1 MVSANRE
8 LVALG
13 TSAMIGSIFGAFV
26 AFGSLPRTKGER
38 CFFSLCLS
46 RFSPPLL
53 PLPFLTSFRL
63 AMLECHAGRTDTGDR
78 NTV

>member
-26 AFGSLPRTKGER
+26 AFGSLPRTKGEC
-38 CFFSLCLS
+38 CFLFSLPFLPSSPSS
-46 RFSPPLL
+46 R
-53 PLPFLTSFRL
+53 LTSFRL
-63 AMLECHAGRTDTGDR
+63 ATLECHAGRTDTGDR
-78 NTV
+78 NDV